1 MVMCEGRGSVM
12 VMCEGRGSVMVMCE
26 YVHAITKAVT
36 NVALSSKA

>member
-1 MVMCEGRGSVM
+1 M

-26 YVHAITKAVT
+26 YVHAITKAVN